1 MSVTEPKFY
10 TKTIIINN
18 MANIFNI
25 EDNATLIRRIENLT
39 PKTVPLWGVMS
50 VSQMLLHCQ
59 KPLDVADGTLMLKR
73 GLIGFLFGK
82 IAKADFLKRD
92 EFKKSLPTVPS
103 FKISEPADFT
113 TAKEGLL
120 ERIVRFR
127 EKGPAVLANMKHPF
141 FGDMNEEEWGILQ
154 YKHLDHHLRQFG
166 V

>member
-1 MSVTEPKFY
+1 
-10 TKTIIINN
+10 

-25 EDNATLIRRIENLT
+25 EDNADLIRRVGSIT
-39 PKTVPLWGVMS
+39 PETRPQWGIMS
-50 VSQMLLHCQ
+50 AAQMLEHCH
-59 KPLDVADGTLMLKR
+59 KPLDVADGTLPLKR

-92 EFKKSLPTVPS
+92 EFKKNLPTVPN
-103 FKISEPADFT
+103 FKIAHQPDFN

-127 EKGPAVLANMKHPF
+127 EKGPAVLANKKHPF
-141 FGDMNEEEWGILQ
+141 FGDMTDEEWGILQ